1 MGEELLSPSPVKEQM
16 FSGCDFKK
24 AFLIW
29 SLIAGIAQIL
39 ALPTLSSGSPAPTR
53 EYSSRGDLNSEE
65 IKDPGLDGSA
75 ETCLSR
81 GFTYYDQGR
90 WQEAIKAFERAAQ
103 VEPEYQLAYFA
114 LGITYSRLEF
124 WEKALAS
131 FAKAVALSPHHAES
145 YLGLGVAYTVLGRNN
160 DALEVCSKAI
170 KIKPE
175 YAQAHYALALIYL
188 KLGDKAS
195 ALEEWGVLKK
205 LDPTLADEVIRLI
218 GEGEGSPPGK

>member
-1 MGEELLSPSPVKEQM
+1 MA
-16 FSGCDFKK
+16 SGFDFKK
-24 AFLIW
+24 PFLIL
-29 SLIAGIAQIL
+29 SLIAGVAQIS
-39 ALPTLSSGSPAPTR
+39 ALPTLSNASPVPTR
-53 EYSSRGDLNSEE
+53 EYSRKGDLNSEE

-218 GEGEGSPPGK
+218 GEGEGSRPGK